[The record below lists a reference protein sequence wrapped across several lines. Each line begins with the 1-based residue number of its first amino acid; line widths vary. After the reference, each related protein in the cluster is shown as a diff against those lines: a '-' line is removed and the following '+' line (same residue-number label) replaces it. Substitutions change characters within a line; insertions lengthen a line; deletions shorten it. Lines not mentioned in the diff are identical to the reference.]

1 MQHAARHCNANT
13 CSVKKSCRLCQIYS
27 GAASTRTD
35 TASTISAA
43 PPGRGAP
50 MPPPMPMPLPM
61 HQPHA
66 RTPPLPIGQH
76 HAPRTRQHAPRQAC
90 RVAPRQPDR
99 WYGQQRPTTHTATQD
114 ATRGRGGQG
123 YAPDSGAVGLDT
135 LAHRLLPPFRICQPE
150 LEKSLDIGVKR
161 VVELYRCRTF
171 WYWGDTFRSGAR
183 RLWSHALVF

>member
-13 CSVKKSCRLCQIYS
+13 CSIKKSCRVCRIYS

-35 TASTISAA
+35 TDTACTISAA

-50 MPPPMPMPLPM
+50 LPSLATPM
-61 HQPHA
+61 HRHHA
-66 RTPPLPIGQH
+66 ARDAGCQTAAHGPRTPRTSHDRKPARPMVWTAPPDDPHGHTGRHAGQG
-76 HAPRTRQHAPRQAC
+76 
-90 RVAPRQPDR
+90 V
-99 WYGQQRPTTHTATQD
+99 
-114 ATRGRGGQG
+114 GGGG